1 MLTALAL
8 QGEPPGSR
16 ENCEPSVKYRGDR
29 EPLLSKGWLCWGGSG
44 PGRSLPSRKGG
55 VSIENKVANATG
67 SSDVLEALL
76 FQEQSVLPGGTS
88 GKEPACQETKE
99 P

>member
-16 ENCEPSVKYRGDR
+16 ENCEPSVKNR
-29 EPLLSKGWLCWGGSG
+29 GGSG

-76 FQEQSVLPGGTS
+76 FE
-88 GKEPACQETKE
+88 
-99 P
+99 